1 MSGTGAEA
9 LGPVLTR
16 ILWNRLISIVDEAA
30 TGLVR
35 TAYSMV
41 VRDFHDYCVAIFDA
55 RGNMLA
61 HSTRST
67 PGFIGIMP
75 PVMRNFLAVHPPET
89 LREGDVLV
97 TNDPW
102 LATSHLLDV
111 SIAAPIFHDGRIV
124 GFAVCVV
131 HHLDIGGRM
140 ASIDSR
146 DMYEEGL
153 KIPILKLYEA
163 GRRNDTVLAFV
174 AANVRSADR
183 VQGDLRSQVIAT
195 DVCAAGIR
203 RMIAEYRVA
212 DLDALGDAIMGL
224 AERSLRGRIAA
235 LPDGIHRHALR
246 LPPVGARQVSIEL
259 VLSLEIRGDE
269 LVFDYAGSSAEVEAA
284 VNVALPM
291 TVSYSVYPAK
301 CALDPEVPHNQGC
314 LRPIRV
320 LAPEGSV
327 LNCRPPA
334 PTWGR
339 SIVSHALP
347 ELVFGALVEAL
358 PERTIAGCGSTPL
371 TLLTMSGRRRTGE
384 RFLAVASHIGGFGG
398 SAAQDGAPCLPFPN
412 NTAVI
417 PVEVIETE
425 TCLLYERKELAID
438 TGGPGRRRGGV
449 GERMVLRVPD
459 GAQAPP
465 EPVTVSIRGW
475 NRAPDSP
482 FPVVG
487 LRGGGAGRG
496 CALRVNGVPQ
506 PHNQVHRLSPGDVVE
521 LDMPGGGGFGDPLA
535 REPELVLADVRVGL
549 VSRAAARG
557 DYGVVLLADSD
568 AVDADATARLRATMR
583 AAPRAR

>member
-1 MSGTGAEA
+1 VNADASDA

-61 HSTRST
+61 HSTKST

-75 PVMRNFLAVHPPET
+75 PVMRNFLSVHLPET
-89 LREGDVLV
+89 LHEGDVLV

-102 LATSHLLDV
+102 LATSHLLDISV
-111 SIAAPIFHDGRIV
+111 AAPIFHQGRIV
-124 GFAVCVV
+124 AFAVCVV

-195 DVCAAGIR
+195 NVCAGGIR
-203 RMIAEYRVA
+203 RMISEYRFS

-224 AERSLRGRIAA
+224 AERSLRQRISA
-235 LPDGIHRHALR
+235 LPDGTYRHALR

-259 VLSLEIRGDE
+259 VLSLEVRGDE
-269 LVFDYAGSSAEVEAA
+269 LVFDYTGSSPEVEAA

-291 TVSYSVYPAK
+291 TVSYSVYPTK
-301 CALDPEVPHNQGC
+301 CALDPGVPHNQGC

-320 LAPEGSV
+320 VVPEGSV

-371 TLLTMSGRRRTGE
+371 TLFTMSGKRRDGE
-384 RFLAVASHIGGFGG
+384 RFHAVASHIGGFGA
-398 SAAQDGAPCLPFPN
+398 SAEQDGAPCLPFPN

-417 PVEVIETE
+417 PVEVIESE
-425 TCLLYERKELAID
+425 TCLLYEKKELAID

-459 GAQAPP
+459 GAHAPP
-465 EPVTVSIRGW
+465 EPVTTSIRGW
-475 NRAPDSP
+475 NRAPDSS

-487 LRGGGAGRG
+487 LRGGLSGRG
-496 CALRVNGVPQ
+496 CALRINGEAR
-506 PHNQVHRLSPGDVVE
+506 PHNQVHRLSSGDVIE
-521 LDMPGGGGFGDPLA
+521 LDMPGGGGFGDPLD
-535 REPELVLADVRVGL
+535 REPELVLADVRAGV
-549 VSRAAARG
+549 VSHEAARS
-557 DYGVVLLADSD
+557 DYGVVLLPHAD
-568 AVDADATARLRATMR
+568 AVDSSATTQLRRSVRETQPGR
-583 AAPRAR
+583 